1 MKTRAFDNEGNPV
14 RRVLLKISGEAFG
27 GGELG
32 IDTEILQ
39 SVAAQ
44 IKTAKAEG
52 VQVCVVVGG
61 GNFFRGKE
69 MEEAGL
75 DRSRGDYIGMLGT
88 VMNCLALQDFLEQ
101 VGIDTRVQTAI
112 AMGQIAEPYIPLKA
126 IAHMKHNKVVIFGA
140 GAGLPYF
147 STDTVS
153 IQRALETHCEIVLMG
168 KNGVDGVY
176 DDDPRKNPQAKK
188 YDILS
193 LEEAITKDLKVMD
206 GAALS
211 LAREN
216 HMDIRVFGLD
226 INSNVALALLGEP
239 IGTLV
244 TESMNVSK

>member
-1 MKTRAFDNEGNPV
+1 MRTRATDLHSQPV

-32 IDTEILQ
+32 INTDILR
-39 SVAAQ
+39 SISAQ
-44 IKTAKAEG
+44 IKVAIERG
-52 VQVCVVVGG
+52 IQVCVVVGG

-69 MEEAGL
+69 LADAGIE
-75 DRSRGDYIGMLGT
+75 RSRGDYIGMLGT

-101 VGIDTRVQTAI
+101 GGIETRVQTAI
-112 AMGQIAEPYIPLKA
+112 EMGQIAEPYLPLKA
-126 IAHMKHNKVVIFGA
+126 IAHMRYNKVVIFGA

-176 DDDPRKNPQAKK
+176 DADPRKNSQAKLYK
-188 YDILS
+188 TVTF
-193 LEEAITKDLKVMD
+193 EEALNKDLKIMD

-211 LAREN
+211 LARDN
-216 HMDIRVFGLD
+216 HINIRVFGLET
-226 INSNVALALLGEP
+226 NQNVTKALLGEP

-244 TESMNVSK
+244 SN